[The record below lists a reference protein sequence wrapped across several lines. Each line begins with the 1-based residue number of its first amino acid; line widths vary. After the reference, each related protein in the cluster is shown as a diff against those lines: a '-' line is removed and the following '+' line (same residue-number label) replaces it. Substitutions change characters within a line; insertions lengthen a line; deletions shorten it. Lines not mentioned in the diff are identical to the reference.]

1 MSFFST
7 LKRQM
12 VACSSHLLSK
22 ARGWATSGGSGG
34 RPCLDGE
41 ARVALNHLGG
51 SGLQRNRRLGV
62 EFQEVTGVV
71 LYIGGSYVVMHRDS
85 TAKSI
90 PKLLLEL
97 AMFIRILAWIW
108 KGGKFPIRF

>member
-1 MSFFST
+1 
-7 LKRQM
+7 
-12 VACSSHLLSK
+12 
-22 ARGWATSGGSGG
+22 
-34 RPCLDGE
+34 
-41 ARVALNHLGG
+41 
-51 SGLQRNRRLGV
+51 V

-71 LYIGGSYVVMHRDS
+71 LYIGGSYVVMHRES

-108 KGGKFPIRF
+108 KGGEIPIRF